1 MRLHRDAKS
10 ELVASVPLFSR
21 CSKHDLMAI
30 AEIADEVDIPEGKV
44 LAQEGELGRDFYIL
58 IDGTVDVTRGGDL
71 VVTRGPGDYIGE
83 IALLESS
90 PRTAT
95 MTTTSSVR
103 ALVVSGRD
111 FWSLLDAAPGLQR
124 KLLET
129 LAERLAPTE
138 P

>member
-1 MRLHRDAKS
+1 MRLHRDAKA
-10 ELVASVPLFSR
+10 ELIGSVPLFSR
-21 CSKHDLMAI
+21 CSKH
-30 AEIADEVDIPEGKV
+30 E
-44 LAQEGELGRDFYIL
+44 
-58 IDGTVDVTRGGDL
+58 L
-71 VVTRGPGDYIGE
+71 VVTREPDDYIGE
-83 IALLESS
+83 IALLERS

-95 MTTTSSVR
+95 VTTTSAVR

-111 FWSLLDAAPGLQR
+111 FWSPLDTAPGLQR